1 MKIKFIFL
9 SLLSFLSCSVF
20 SQYIG
25 VKARYTESR
34 LVEDDPNPPKREN
47 RLILSFFEVSAAGVF
62 TPTTV
67 SNFDLW
73 VYKDGFQY
81 GSLMGGVLDSAGNN
95 YDGYAWT
102 APKAVAYYNSLGL
115 NYIDCNPNVATHY
128 TVNGHELDCGFV
140 TVSFWETDFDTGNTF
155 EAFPAPNVCLPYYQW
170 PAPYANSPGNVNFS
184 WPVFPTAP
192 YNWYNFSCGGSLQL
206 VIRGVLGRDQGNMVV
221 PLPVRF
227 AYVKAELNGSEKVK
241 VSWSNLTETDILD
254 YIIERSLDGNSFQ
267 TIGTVMSVIN
277 NGSKSDYQFLTVQLP
292 NRAFYR
298 IKAVEKNG
306 AFYYSP
312 IISLT
317 RNIYSLDYE
326 QSVSIYPNPVTGD
339 NFTFRLS
346 SAPAGRYISSIITPG
361 GQQVKYKLINHQGG
375 DLVKEVD
382 MSGLQS
388 GIYQL
393 VLRSSTKKYTQ
404 KLFYVN

>member
-1 MKIKFIFL
+1 M
-9 SLLSFLSCSVF
+9 
-20 SQYIG
+20 
-25 VKARYTESR
+25 
-34 LVEDDPNPPKREN
+34 
-47 RLILSFFEVSAAGVF
+47 
-62 TPTTV
+62 
-67 SNFDLW
+67 
-73 VYKDGFQY
+73 
-81 GSLMGGVLDSAGNN
+81 
-95 YDGYAWT
+95 
-102 APKAVAYYNSLGL
+102 LG
-115 NYIDCNPNVATHY
+115 
-128 TVNGHELDCGFV
+128 
-140 TVSFWETDFDTGNTF
+140 
-155 EAFPAPNVCLPYYQW
+155 Q
-170 PAPYANSPGNVNFS
+170 
-184 WPVFPTAP
+184 
-192 YNWYNFSCGGSLQL
+192 
-206 VIRGVLGRDQGNMVV
+206 DQGNMVV

-227 AYVKAELNGSEKVK
+227 AYVKAELNGAEKVK
-241 VSWSNLTETDILD
+241 VSWSNLTETDILH
-254 YIIERSLDGNSFQ
+254 YVIERSLDGSSFQ

-277 NGSKSDYQFLTVQLP
+277 NGSKADYQFLSVQLA
-292 NRAFYR
+292 NRTYYR

-317 RNIYSLDYE
+317 RNIYSFDYE